1 MKKIEFE
8 TLWSGILGIIAVIAA
23 VIELVLGGID
33 AVSIAAAIKDIA
45 GTLAVVM
52 VLFVAIKQTMHKEPK
67 NFDEAFTIAMEMVSR
82 KYAPLIQKQAD
93 GKHRYFMASK
103 LSAINDNT
111 PGAYHK
117 FFDLVKPTELEISIS
132 KTVFVGVGGSDELFK
147 QLKGRIVSVIN
158 KKVECFCIVKKCEV
172 SAAGAKLFFE
182 EPLSTAAQ
190 ANELANVI
198 DCILL
203 TFIAEYAREKK

>member
-23 VIELVLGGID
+23 VVELVLGGIE
-33 AVSIAAAIKDIA
+33 AVTVAAAIKDIA

-52 VLFVAIKQTMHKEPK
+52 VLFVAIKQTVHKEPQ
-67 NFDEAFTIAMEMVSR
+67 NFDEVFTAAMEMVGN

-117 FFDLVKPTELEISIS
+117 FFDFVKPTEVEISIS

-147 QLKGRIVSVIN
+147 VTKGKIVSNIES
-158 KKVECFCIVKKCEV
+158 KCHHFPIVEKCEATASGV
-172 SAAGAKLFFE
+172 KLLFK
-182 EPLSTAAQ
+182 EPLTTAAH
-190 ANELANVI
+190 ANLLADVI
-198 DCILL
+198 DCVLL
-203 TFIAEYAREKK
+203 TFIAEYKRT